1 MTTPTAQALGWTG
14 PAEGS
19 VVPKPTLDYRPNEH
33 VDSLARCLLRLGRA
47 SHTGAHGNGMERRRL
62 AGDTRGVAY
71 VEYVTLLVLVT
82 LTGAV
87 AVFSVGLPLL
97 QTFRYAQAVLAMP
110 IP

>member
-1 MTTPTAQALGWTG
+1 M
-14 PAEGS
+14 
-19 VVPKPTLDYRPNEH
+19 VPKATPEMQAKEH

-47 SHTGAHGNGMERRRL
+47 SHTVARGNGMERRRL
-62 AGDTRGVAY
+62 TGDTRGVAY